1 MFKLPT
7 PNAAAFISPPPRG
20 IGPTGMPSA
29 ARYCRCR
36 SRSNSCSW
44 ARAYSRASI
53 SSGLSAHGV
62 GAQTQFSTTTRRAA
76 AAPER
81 RWRGVAAINRRD
93 GAAKCIDCSTVLTFS
108 VKLKVLSVARHRW
121 RSSSNIW
128 SPAARI
134 ILKFSLLSRFLCCFL
149 ARAKCRQ
156 RHSLLLK
163 LNSWPFKS
171 KKAQAE
177 APLRHR
183 RDTPPDG

>member
-134 ILKFSLLSRFLCCFL
+134 ILNLACSVFLLLPLCESN
-149 ARAKCRQ
+149 CRQ
-156 RHSLLLK
+156 STLFSSNHLPQS
-163 LNSWPFKS
+163 
-171 KKAQAE
+171 KAQAS
-177 APLRHR
+177 LRRR
-183 RDTPPDG
+183 RDTPPDE